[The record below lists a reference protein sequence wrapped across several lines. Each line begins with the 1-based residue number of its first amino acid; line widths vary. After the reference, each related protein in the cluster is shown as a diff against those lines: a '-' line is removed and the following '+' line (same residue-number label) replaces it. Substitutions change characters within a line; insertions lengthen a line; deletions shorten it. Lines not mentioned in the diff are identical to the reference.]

1 MSKKAD
7 YVFSVS
13 EFSDQT
19 PWIYAEPRDA
29 NTAKLEDGLTGFIL
43 KEGTTFEEAKE
54 IAALLREKIAKVI
67 LKDAADK

>member
-1 MSKKAD
+1 MAKNAR

-13 EFSDQT
+13 EFADQSV
-19 PWIYAEPRDA
+19 WIRAEPRDEQIA
-29 NTAKLEDGLTGFIL
+29 SLENGLTGFIL

-54 IAALLREKIAKVI
+54 FASLLREVIAKVI